1 MNRSDHIMNVANRL
15 ILEKG
20 YSAFSYADVAAEIG
34 IQKASIHYH
43 FPSKAN
49 LLQNVVRR
57 YRQEV
62 RANLAKL
69 DSMTDD
75 PRVKLERYLSYWE
88 SCLRSK
94 AIDMCLC
101 ALLAS
106 EIPILPEEVIGEI
119 RGHFRD
125 LTDWLARLLKDAAE
139 EDRFA
144 GEGEAAAI
152 EETAHAI
159 LACVHGGMLASRT
172 FNDAGQFGKVKNR
185 LLGLITE
192 KAVTV

>member
-49 LLQNVVRR
+49 LVQNVVSR

-75 PRVKLERYLSYWE
+75 PRVKLEQYLSYWE

-119 RGHFRD
+119 GGHFRD

-144 GEGEAAAI
+144 WEGEAAAI
-152 EETAHAI
+152 EESAHAI
-159 LACVHGGMLASRT
+159 LACVHGGMLASRA

-185 LLGLITE
+185 LLGLIAE
-192 KAVTV
+192 KAVTA

>member
-49 LLQNVVRR
+49 LVQNVVRR

>member
-1 MNRSDHIMNVANRL
+1 MNRSEHIINVANRL

-49 LLQNVVRR
+49 LVQNVVGR

-62 RANLAKL
+62 RANL
-69 DSMTDD
+69 SMLNSLTDD
-75 PRVKLERYLSYWE
+75 PREKLEQYLSYWE
-88 SCLRSK
+88 SCLRSR
-94 AIDMCLC
+94 AMDICLC

-119 RGHFRD
+119 REHFRD
-125 LTDWLARLLKDAAE
+125 LTDWLARLLRDAA
-139 EDRFA
+139 DKNRFTGD
-144 GEGEAAAI
+144 GEAI

-159 LACVHGGMLASRT
+159 LACVHGGMLASRA
-172 FNDAGQFGKVKNR
+172 FNDAGQFDMVKKHM
-185 LLGLITE
+185 LPLIAA
-192 KAVTV
+192 KRVTA

>member
-49 LLQNVVRR
+49 LVQNVVSR

-62 RANLAKL
+62 RGNLAKL
-69 DSMTDD
+69 DSMTGD
-75 PRVKLERYLSYWE
+75 PRVKLEQYLSYWE
-88 SCLRSK
+88 SCLQSK

-125 LTDWLARLLKDAAE
+125 LTDWLARLMKDAAE

-144 GEGEAAAI
+144 GESEAAAI